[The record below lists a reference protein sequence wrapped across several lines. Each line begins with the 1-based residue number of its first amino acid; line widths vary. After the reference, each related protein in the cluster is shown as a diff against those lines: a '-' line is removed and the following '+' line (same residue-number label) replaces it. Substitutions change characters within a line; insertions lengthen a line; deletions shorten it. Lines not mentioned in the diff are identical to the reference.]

1 MSLQIECS
9 DREKVTVRAAKRLQD
24 CINVA
29 HVVYVVVVS
38 WQSHSIFVFLHAS
51 ASKISDNVPIHNIY
65 IKQQNVDS
73 EQIFNNSNIV
83 QVDSLELHGAQFI
96 LFIKEQIEKN
106 WSFFFQ
112 SLSACKWKAIARK
125 RHKWSLNGFVVFCSY
140 LRQMTVPFFNRG
152 SSKTAFLHP
161 KRTSL
166 RRTANTVKFVNL

>member
-83 QVDSLELHGAQFI
+83 QVDSLELNGAQFI

-106 WSFFFQ
+106 
-112 SLSACKWKAIARK
+112 
-125 RHKWSLNGFVVFCSY
+125 
-140 LRQMTVPFFNRG
+140 
-152 SSKTAFLHP
+152 
-161 KRTSL
+161 
-166 RRTANTVKFVNL
+166 